1 MSCMKKTSLALI
13 AFLLSIP
20 LMGSALEP
28 TSPGIRGNRNESLP
42 VESPSVRA
50 RPLSL
55 DFWYQ
60 SPTDSL
66 GLVDAI
72 TKTVSWQPLQKFR
85 TSGSPDSFFPCRFTF
100 RCTID
105 NRTIKYCNV
114 MTDNRASYRM
124 SIDVEGQVH
133 VSVDGP
139 GRQSISFDA
148 EGYRKRIQVYG
159 RTDATGASC
168 GIEP

>member
-1 MSCMKKTSLALI
+1 
-13 AFLLSIP
+13 
-20 LMGSALEP
+20 
-28 TSPGIRGNRNESLP
+28 
-42 VESPSVRA
+42 
-50 RPLSL
+50 
-55 DFWYQ
+55 
-60 SPTDSL
+60 
-66 GLVDAI
+66 
-72 TKTVSWQPLQKFR
+72 
-85 TSGSPDSFFPCRFTF
+85 
-100 RCTID
+100 
-105 NRTIKYCNV
+105 
-114 MTDNRASYRM
+114 M